1 MTSLYDLMIAVEMIV
16 EVPIPNN
23 PNRWIYG
30 TEFKQLLDA
39 LRVFRNYYDE
49 RKASWGIPQ
58 SLITELDGYIAKFP
72 TVYYHY
78 TIKAKDQNNMVDAL
92 NVIGKLVPYG
102 PPQIN
107 ICYVKRVKVHWLN
120 PDGSIKQTFDYSG
133 NQRPKIPH
141 WIDGVDYPDGNGKV
155 ETVWRTNFAQSVR
168 SDTRTLL
175 KWSKKYRD
183 RITGSCTTP
192 PINTDYSIFNFFR
205 MPSEDISI
213 ECYMMDCGTGTNYNY
228 IPVPVDVTDVSP
240 PPPLTASIE
249 GTIKGYFYNR
259 LPTDQ
264 PLEGVTISV
273 ATLSQLTDAKG
284 YYKITQIPVGYHTWK
299 AEKTGWEPIKVSEEY
314 RSGDVKNRDAVMVPK

>member
-1 MTSLYDLMIAVEMIV
+1 MTSYFDLLIAVEMIT
-16 EVPIPNN
+16 EVPRPEN

-30 TEFKQLLDA
+30 TEFQQLLNA

-49 RKASWGIPQ
+49 RKGSWGIPQ
-58 SLITELDGYIAKFP
+58 ALITELDGYIAKFP
-72 TVYYHY
+72 APYYHY

-102 PPQIN
+102 PPVITQ
-107 ICYVKRVKVHWLN
+107 CYVKRVKVHWLN

-133 NQRPKIPH
+133 NQKPQIPH
-141 WIDGVDYPDGNGKV
+141 WIDGVDYPDGNAKV
-155 ETVWRTNFAQSVR
+155 ETVWRTNFTQSVR

-175 KWSKKYRD
+175 KWSKKYQD

-192 PINTDYSIFNFFR
+192 PLNTDYSIFNLFR
-205 MPSEDISI
+205 MPPEHISI
-213 ECYMMDCGTGTNYNY
+213 ECYMMDCETGTNYNY

-249 GTIKGYFYNR
+249 GTIKGYFPNR

-273 ATLSQLTDAKG
+273 GTLSQLTDSNG
-284 YYKITQIPVGYHTWK
+284 YYKITGIPVGYHTWK
-299 AEKTGWEPIKVSEEY
+299 AEKTGWRTIKVSEEY
-314 RSGDVKNRDAVMVPK
+314 RSGDVKNRDAVMVPA